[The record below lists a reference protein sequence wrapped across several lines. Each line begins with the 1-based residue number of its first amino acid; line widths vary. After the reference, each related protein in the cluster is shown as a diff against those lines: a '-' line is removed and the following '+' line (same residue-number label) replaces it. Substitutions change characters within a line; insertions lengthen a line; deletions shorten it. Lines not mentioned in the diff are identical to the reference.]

1 MNLLSEPK
9 NGPVRIEWFL
19 LEQAVRIRMEKRSH
33 GRAVPL
39 NSAEQA
45 CFGIPLE

>member
-1 MNLLSEPK
+1 MNMLSEPK
-9 NGPVRIEWFL
+9 NVPVRKEWFL
-19 LEQAVRIRMEKRSH
+19 LEQAVCIRMEKESQ

-45 CFGIPLE
+45 CSAFH

>member
-1 MNLLSEPK
+1 MNMLSEPK
-9 NGPVRIEWFL
+9 NVPVRKEWFL
-19 LEQAVRIRMEKRSH
+19 LEQAVCIRMEKGSQ

-45 CFGIPLE
+45 CSAFH

>member
-9 NGPVRIEWFL
+9 DVLVQKEWFL
-19 LEQAVRIRMEKRSH
+19 LEQAVCIRMEKRES
-33 GRAVPL
+33 RKSSSL

-45 CFGIPLE
+45 CSAFP